1 MSFKFWL
8 YFRVSSFC
16 AFSVDS
22 CQVHLIE
29 GSKMEGVR
37 AGREKAQV
45 KDQECKSDC
54 SKDWHN
60 LCVILICET
69 NCEATL
75 WENTIVSKSSKGIVS
90 V

>member
-1 MSFKFWL
+1 
-8 YFRVSSFC
+8 
-16 AFSVDS
+16 
-22 CQVHLIE
+22 
-29 GSKMEGVR
+29 MEGVC
-37 AGREKAQV
+37 AERENTKV

-75 WENTIVSKSSKGIVS
+75 QENIVVSKSSKGVVS
-90 V
+90 VKDLHDL